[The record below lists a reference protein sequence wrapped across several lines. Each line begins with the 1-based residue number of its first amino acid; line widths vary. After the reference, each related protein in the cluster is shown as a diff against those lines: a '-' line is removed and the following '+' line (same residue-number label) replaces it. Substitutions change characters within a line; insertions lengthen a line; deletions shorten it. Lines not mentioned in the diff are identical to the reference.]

1 MQSESSSVRM
11 GRTAVSLLLLSA
23 LLATLVN
30 SAVGERGAC
39 RSESEALRK
48 ARAFAAGFA
57 QFRADERAGRVPPRK
72 PRAPLD
78 PEIEHETKLGVL
90 ETVAYRGY
98 PGERHSVRTQDGY
111 VLTLFRVPHG
121 RAGAGGTRTGAL
133 LTVRAPDYSFV
144 CAFDAVGKRP
154 VAYLQHGLLDQAFT
168 WVNNLPHQSL
178 AVRPLLM

>member
-1 MQSESSSVRM
+1 M
-11 GRTAVSLLLLSA
+11 GRLSLLLLSA
-23 LLATLVN
+23 VLATLVN
-30 SAVGERGAC
+30 SAVGQPGAC
-39 RSESEALRK
+39 RSESEALRR

-72 PRAPLD
+72 PRAPLE
-78 PEIEHETKLGVL
+78 PEIEHEATLGLL
-90 ETVAYRGY
+90 ETLAYRGY

-121 RAGAGGTRTGAL
+121 RAGAGGTPTCAL
-133 LTVRAPDYSFV
+133 LCSMRVPASDYSLL
-144 CAFDAVGKRP
+144 CAFMFDAVGKRP

-178 AVRPLLM
+178 AVRPLLL